1 MQLRIALR
9 NLLYDGRRFAAS
21 VAGVS
26 FSVMLV
32 LVQLGL
38 FAGLAANAS
47 QVIDRAP
54 GDVWITGRR
63 TGNFQWGQPIPHRTL
78 SVARSTPGVA
88 WAEELIAGW
97 TQLRHPEG
105 GMQQLEVVGFDPH
118 SRVGAPWNVV
128 RGDLRRLSVP
138 GRIVLD
144 RSAMGKVGAF
154 AVGADREMLGHRVR
168 IAAVTEGITSFTTV
182 PLVFASLATARALTG
197 YVGPDETVYVVAAV
211 APGASAAGTIA
222 ALRHRL
228 PYLDVFARAEFSA
241 RTRRYW
247 MFETGMGIGFLLTS
261 ALAVAVGTVIV
272 SQAIYAATSE
282 HLAEYG
288 TLKAIGMSGPRLAL
302 VVVGQ
307 GLVAGLAGALPGALV
322 GALVVQAIRR
332 RGLEAILTPEL
343 TMITVLASL
352 ATCMAAAATSVRR
365 VQRLEAAMV
374 FRV

>member
-1 MQLRIALR
+1 MSLRIAVR
-9 NLLYDGRRFAAS
+9 NLLYDGRRFLAS
-21 VAGVS
+21 VVGVS
-26 FSVMLV
+26 FSVVLV

-47 QVIDRAP
+47 QVIDRAS
-54 GDVWITGRR
+54 GDVWITGRH
-63 TGNFQWGQPIPHRTL
+63 TGNFQWGQPIPRRTL

-105 GMQQLEVVGFDPH
+105 GMQQLEVVGFDPV

-128 RGDLRRLSVP
+128 RGDLGMLAIP

-144 RSAMGKVGAF
+144 RSAMAKVGAF
-154 AVGADREMLGHRVR
+154 EIGTDREMLGHRVR
-168 IAAVTEGITSFTTV
+168 VAALTAGITSFTTV
-182 PLVFASLATARALTG
+182 PLVFASLATARAITG
-197 YVGPDETVYVVAAV
+197 YIEPDETVYVVAGIARD
-211 APGASAAGTIA
+211 ASVPATVA
-222 ALRHRL
+222 ALRRRL
-228 PYLDVFARAEFSA
+228 PHLDVFARAAFSA

-247 MFETGMGIGFLLTS
+247 MFETGMGVGFLLTS

-288 TLKAIGMSGPRLAL
+288 TLKAIGMSGSRLAL
-302 VVVGQ
+302 VVVAQ
-307 GLVAGLAGALPGALV
+307 GLVAGLAGAVPGALV
-322 GALVVQAIRR
+322 GAVVVQAIRR
-332 RGLEAILTPEL
+332 RGLEAVLTPEL
-343 TMITVLASL
+343 AIATVVASL
-352 ATCMAAAATSVRR
+352 VTCMAAAVTSVRR

-374 FRV
+374 FRA